1 MQVVVGKQQQV
12 SVSYHGE
19 GIDDLSVYPA
29 DVCRGCNTADA
40 ALLDACTHSLQV
52 ECLPL
57 PLLVLGKYE
66 PYTQ

>member
-1 MQVVVGKQQQV
+1 MGSFYLRGGSQDVVGKQQQA

-40 ALLDACTHSLQV
+40 AAVTALSHCRWNVYLYL
-52 ECLPL
+52 
-57 PLLVLGKYE
+57 Y
-66 PYTQ
+66 